1 MLPFF
6 LFIKMHNNFV
16 SIYKNHIA
24 IIGAG
29 ISGLTLG
36 IVLKKE
42 KIPCVI
48 FEKFSSISEYGA
60 GISISRNGQKVLKE
74 LKVLDEL
81 KLVSGNPKKANFI
94 YANNEITSL
103 DIDHITTSRKELHKV
118 LLEKYLSANGEI
130 NFNFELADIDINNKL
145 LSFSNNKNFNVEHI
159 ASCDGIKSICR
170 KSVLENK
177 SKPSYSGYS
186 VWRSIINKKQNE
198 VEFHLGPS
206 FHVVTYPINSSKT
219 SFVAAFKTH
228 KASKESW
235 KSKGSF
241 NDLQTLLPKYILE
254 KYSSLKNNDE
264 LYKWGVY
271 TREDVNTLYM
281 KNITFLGDAAHPI
294 VPFMGQG
301 GCLALEDG
309 YIFGNLVAKYKKD
322 IKKSQLLYKD
332 LRFNRV
338 KKIHRESLKQ
348 GKLNHLKNPVLIF
361 IRNLLMKYT
370 NIIHIMTKKIWNY
383 DSKDIINK
391 VIN

>member
-6 LFIKMHNNFV
+6 LFLNRHNIFV

-29 ISGLTLG
+29 ISGLALG
-36 IVLKKE
+36 IVLKE
-42 KIPCVI
+42 QNIPCVI
-48 FEKFSSISEYGA
+48 FEKLDSISEHGA

-74 LKVLDEL
+74 LGVLDQL
-81 KLVSGNPKKANFI
+81 KLISGNPKKANFI
-94 YANNEITSL
+94 YANKEITSI
-103 DIDHITTSRKELHKV
+103 DIDHITTSRKALHKV

-170 KSVLENK
+170 TSVLENK

-198 VEFHLGPS
+198 VEFHLGPG

-309 YIFGNLVAKYKKD
+309 YIFGNLVAKYKND